1 LPGKLHFKHCA
12 GMDSDSAKHRF
23 SAPEE
28 NVAGQGFPAACR
40 DRHILPVPGKFC
52 RAKRQIPPGWPPAPP
67 LFPRKQEAP
76 PKAFIMNAAA
86 GLAAAAA
93 ARSR

>member
-1 LPGKLHFKHCA
+1 
-12 GMDSDSAKHRF
+12 MDSDSAKHRF

-28 NVAGQGFPAACR
+28 NVAGQGFPAARR

-52 RAKRQIPPGWPPAPP
+52 RAKRQIPPGRPPAPS
-67 LFPRKQEAP
+67 LFPQKREVP
-76 PKAFIMNAAA
+76 PRAFIMNAAA
-86 GLAAAAA
+86 GLAAPKA